1 MIDTMHMYVVTSIQV
16 YTFVLAMQ
24 ARGDPSVNIVN
35 RCQLHIPVGFSRLV
49 AYLYVGVH
57 LMHVLVVVISL
68 TVRLE
73 MFM

>member
-1 MIDTMHMYVVTSIQV
+1 MYVTSIQV
-16 YTFVLAMQ
+16 YIHVMQ
-24 ARGDPSVNIVN
+24 ANGDPSVNIVS
-35 RCQLHIPVGFSRLV
+35 RCQFHIPVGFSRLM
-49 AYLYVGVH
+49 AYLYVGVL

>member
-1 MIDTMHMYVVTSIQV
+1 MYSDPVMCTCTCMWSPI
-16 YTFVLAMQ
+16 YIHAMQ
-24 ARGDPSVNIVN
+24 TKGDPSVNIVN
-35 RCQLHIPVGFSRLV
+35 RCQLHIPVGFSRVV